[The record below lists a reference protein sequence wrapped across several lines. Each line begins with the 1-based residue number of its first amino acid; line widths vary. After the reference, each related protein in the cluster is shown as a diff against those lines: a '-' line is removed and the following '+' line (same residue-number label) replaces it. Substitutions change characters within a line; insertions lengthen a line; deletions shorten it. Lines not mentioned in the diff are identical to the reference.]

1 MNSTNLEQN
10 PSLSFLERWVS
21 AFTRILKKI
30 GFSGRTDNEKFAN
43 SILSDEIEA
52 ASTKEAIKMVEE
64 KKKIIIDMCE
74 DVDSYYAA
82 KEEASKSRDL
92 ESWFKKKVSDFTHET
107 IPDADKSDVDDVE
120 KLVSDSMDH
129 DIKFKTKL
137 LEDEFTSDSEEIH
150 NNPTNDVQ

>member
-30 GFSGRTDNEKFAN
+30 GFSGRTDNERFAN

-52 ASTKEAIKMVEE
+52 ASTQEAIKMVEE

-92 ESWFKKKVSDFTHET
+92 ESWFKKKVSDFTQET

-137 LEDEFTSDSEEIH
+137 LEDEFTSDSEEMH

>member
-52 ASTKEAIKMVEE
+52 ASTQEAIKMVEE
-64 KKKIIIDMCE
+64 KKKMLIDMCD
-74 DVDSYYAA
+74 DVDSFYAA

-107 IPDADKSDVDDVE
+107 IPNADKSDFDEVE

-129 DIKFKTKL
+129 DIALKTKL
-137 LEDEFTSDSEEIH
+137 LEEELASDSEGAH
-150 NNPTNDVQ
+150 NNNSNDER